1 MLGPSVRKH
10 ELEGRQKGLLQERK
24 GWVPSEEVS
33 SASSLSE
40 AGARALSLSCWRTGW
55 GELLACLQGGIWPR
69 GDRNTWHILSVP
81 TTINNPPFM

>member
-55 GELLACLQGGIWPR
+55 GELLACLQGGIWPPW
-69 GDRNTWHILSVP
+69 GQEHLAHSLSS
-81 TTINNPPFM
+81 NHYK